1 MSSANHPAGNPSNPS
16 PDMAF
21 AATLEPSF
29 LSSNS
34 QTWIT
39 SPELAHDGEDFA
51 IEAFLGV
58 TTHLLANP
66 NINSSRVFRADILYD
81 SSGLLESP
89 DDEENGTP
97 QTTRSD
103 VTDPN
108 TLPGA
113 AFPGFRLTRTVVRRF
128 IPRKQ
133 IDHPMEQ
140 TCHFYEDSA
149 NTKISGVVK
158 PAGKQRQRCLVVY
171 TPHVLSEGDLPYY
184 HPAIRGLALLYDLS
198 GSPESDKKR
207 SGVLSIHF
215 SLFSSGLPESIPYR
229 LQRTLLSLLSTQL
242 RLSRKPYAATG
253 PPKTEATARKDNII
267 PQRVFQDTYTRL
279 KETYAP
285 TLMNNWVEDTEP
297 SKHVFEDIAIAA
309 FLIELW
315 KQMYGL
321 PASAEETEINKS
333 KEDLRPFPGFV
344 DIACGNGVLVYI
356 LHAEGYHGWGFDARR
371 RKTWSV
377 FPTSTQERLR
387 QTICIP
393 KPFMDVL
400 EQELPTQA
408 DTEFH
413 PGIFDKDTFIISNH
427 ADELTLWTPL
437 LAALSSPE
445 SPLPFLAIP
454 CCSHSISGARHRY
467 STSKLSG
474 TNKKIEN
481 NKSTSHQKITTT
493 SSTSPSSSHPS
504 GNSPTNLKNA
514 PSQSPGPEPEHEHE
528 GDPNPDPNPQ
538 PSTGSLLALRALKVA
553 ERTNP
558 DHPGSAYAAL
568 TATVIAVAEQVG
580 YEDDVEKT
588 LLRIPSTRNVG
599 IVGGRRGGKKGEEG
613 LEGLEG
619 KVGRVVERECSRDGG
634 VEVAAGLWVERAV
647 GLQRSLGRGRW
658 KGGGGSHGH

>member
-39 SPELAHDGEDFA
+39 SPELARGGEDFT

-66 NINSSRVFRADILYD
+66 NINSSHVFRADILYD
-81 SSGLLESP
+81 SSGLLKSP
-89 DDEENGTP
+89 DDEENRAPGA
-97 QTTRSD
+97 TRSD
-103 VTDPN
+103 ITDADAI
-108 TLPGA
+108 PGA
-113 AFPGFRLTRTVVRRF
+113 TFPEFCLTRTVVRRF

-133 IDHPMEQ
+133 IDRPMKQ
-140 TCHFYEDSA
+140 TCHFYEDSG
-149 NTKISGVVK
+149 NTKTSGVVK
-158 PAGKQRQRCLVVY
+158 PAGKQRGRCLVVY
-171 TPHVLSEGDLPYY
+171 TPHVRSEGDLPYY
-184 HPAIRGLALLYDLS
+184 HPSIRGFALLYDLS
-198 GSPESDKKR
+198 DSPESDKKH
-207 SGVLSIHF
+207 SGALSIHF

-242 RLSRKPYAATG
+242 RLCRKPYAATG
-253 PPKTEATARKDNII
+253 PPKTEATVRKDNII
-267 PQRVFQDTYTRL
+267 PQRIFQDTYTRL
-279 KETYAP
+279 KEAYAP

-315 KQMYGL
+315 KQMYRL
-321 PASAEETEINKS
+321 PTSAEESKINKS
-333 KEDLRPFPGFV
+333 KEDLRPFSGFV

-371 RKTWSV
+371 RKTWSI
-377 FPTSTQERLR
+377 FPISTQERLR

-481 NKSTSHQKITTT
+481 KSTAHQNNTIT
-493 SSTSPSSSHPS
+493 SSTSCASSSHPS
-504 GNSPTNLKNA
+504 GNSRTNPKNT
-514 PSQSPGPEPEHEHE
+514 PSQSPEPEHEHE
-528 GDPNPDPNPQ
+528 QERDPNPNPQ
-538 PSTGSLLALRALKVA
+538 PSTGSLLALRALKLA

-580 YEDDVEKT
+580 YEDDVDKT

-599 IVGGRRGGKKGEEG
+599 IVGGSRRERKGEEG
-613 LEGLEG
+613 LEGRV
-619 KVGRVVERECSRDGG
+619 KRVVERECSRDGG